1 MVYSTVISSKFVILD
16 KPAKFNNENF
26 RNETKEKQKRTFYP
40 LIYTQLK
47 QNMFHNILADHSPVY
62 LLCEESFQA
71 FVQYPVRFG

>member
-16 KPAKFNNENF
+16 KPAKFNK
-26 RNETKEKQKRTFYP
+26 TKEKQKRTFYP